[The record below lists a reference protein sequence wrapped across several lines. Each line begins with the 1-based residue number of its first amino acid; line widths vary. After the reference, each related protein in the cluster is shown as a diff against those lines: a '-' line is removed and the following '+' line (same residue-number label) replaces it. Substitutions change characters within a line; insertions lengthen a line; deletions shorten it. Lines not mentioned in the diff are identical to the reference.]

1 MFRRCDD
8 LVLEVDLI
16 SLTEAVELI
25 VDHVHGA
32 VKAAPTNVQK
42 YHAGRLH
49 FLLIIDG
56 EERQVRSFLGSDVD
70 FAPKTERIHLFGA
83 VRSGARKVVVAVTI
97 TELKTTHSAT
107 ISHNKIPRNEP
118 TRFTEG
124 FFSGSGSATDRAS
137 PHAATTARADL
148 TGFGSEAAPLLAS
161 FSSVGRSILR
171 LRPEPDTDSRS
182 FFPSDLDL
190 TIVLALVAFS
200 SGVGG
205 TILDA

>member
-1 MFRRCDD
+1 MLRAAEI
-8 LVLEVDLI
+8 L
-16 SLTEAVELI
+16 SEAR
-25 VDHVHGA
+25 
-32 VKAAPTNVQK
+32 
-42 YHAGRLH
+42 RLH
-49 FLLIIDG
+49 LLLIIDG
-56 EERQVRSFLGSDVD
+56 EKSQRPSVLGTDVD
-70 FAPKTERIHLFGA
+70 SAPKTERIPLFGA
-83 VRSGARKVVVAVTI
+83 VGSGVGKVVITVT

-118 TRFTEG
+118 TRFTNN

-137 PHAATTARADL
+137 SHAATTARADL

-161 FSSVGRSILR
+161 FSSAGRSILR
-171 LRPEPDTDSRS
+171 LRPELDTDSRS
-182 FFPSDLDL
+182 FLPSALDL